1 MTAALI
7 DAIAQQSNLKVLS
20 LVDAKISEASLQTLG
35 AYVGSTRKITE
46 LDISWNTVKPRA
58 YEVLLRSLS

>member
-1 MTAALI
+1 
-7 DAIAQQSNLKVLS
+7 VLS